1 MKGLTK
7 FLTYVFAL
15 LLCTAAAGAVAYFV
29 LQEKGVS
36 FSVTQD
42 GQRFYS
48 GTEYEELCIP
58 AGETYDFS
66 VQSLVGESVDY
77 SVKITANVEQS
88 FDFTMDGVLYRFY
101 GAEASLNDY
110 TEIFGVQTDGD
121 MFSVTIPDDFSVSSA
136 VEQRYGGMIEL
147 QNDLQYGVCYFV
159 LSVSVGDDTV
169 LLPFWFDVIRL
180 SFDTPSIVF

>member
-15 LLCTAAAGAVAYFV
+15 LLCAAAAGAVAYFV

-58 AGETYDFS
+58 AGATYDFT

-77 SVKITANVEQS
+77 SVKITANAEQS
-88 FDFTMDGVLYRFY
+88 FDFTMDGDLYRFY
-101 GAEASLNDY
+101 GGKIRPLNRIIKHIPGTYGYESRAVHEEDLRIPGVNLLHAHLAEARR
-110 TEIFGVQTDGD
+110 FC
-121 MFSVTIPDDFSVSSA
+121 
-136 VEQRYGGMIEL
+136 GGILHAEM
-147 QNDLQYGVCYFV
+147 
-159 LSVSVGDDTV
+159 
-169 LLPFWFDVIRL
+169 P
-180 SFDTPSIVF
+180 